1 MIFTINNASYNT
13 DDILYINTAYKV
25 MGYYVIEIYFKTR
38 KRPVVL
44 EYSDKSKYDN
54 SILYLKNNITIVS

>member
-1 MIFTINNASYNT
+1 MVFTIDKASYNT

-44 EYSDKSKYDN
+44 EYSDRSKYD
-54 SILYLKNNITIVS
+54 SFILYLKNKITIV

>member
-1 MIFTINNASYNT
+1 MVFTINKASYNT

-38 KRPVVL
+38 KKPVVL
-44 EYSDKSKYDN
+44 EYSDRSKYD
-54 SILYLKNNITIVS
+54 SFILYLKNKITIV